1 MGFQDNS
8 GDIIFDVI
16 LTDEGRRQLAEGTF
30 NITKFKLSDDE
41 VNYDLF
47 VKTTGSA
54 NQDIQILQTP
64 VFEAFSN
71 NTSNMSSL
79 LVSYPNNNLLYLPVI
94 KMNEL
99 IGNKTTAMHT
109 AGTFMVSV
117 DEDTEGGVD
126 GTDVTGVALNN
137 AGEKVQGFLCGFN
150 VASDKSSYIRLD
162 AGIDNEAM
170 PPSMGRLTGIL
181 AEREYLIEIDNRLGR
196 ICNRNGIDQSPVT
209 ASPDDDNI
217 QIYSFTVN
225 PAITDEMEAMV
236 LTNTETQKADATQ
249 VIKGRRSTFLQFK
262 IRAQESLA
270 QSDYLFN
277 RLGGT
282 GTLLNNA
289 ATADSP
295 AQQAVKFIDTLVKVT
310 GVRTGYSVDV
320 PVRFVKI
327 T

>member
-41 VNYDLF
+41 VNYNLF
-47 VKTTGSA
+47 VNTTGSA
-54 NQDIQILQTP
+54 YQDIQILQTP
-64 VFEAFSN
+64 IFEAFSN

-79 LVSYPNNNLLYLPVI
+79 LVSYPNNNLLYLPVL
-94 KMNEL
+94 KMNEK
-99 IGNKTTAMHT
+99 IGNKSTAMHT
-109 AGTFMVSV
+109 DGTFMVSV
-117 DEDTEGGVD
+117 DEDTEGGPD
-126 GTDVTGVALNN
+126 GTDTTGVALNN
-137 AGEKVQGFLCGFN
+137 AGQKVQGFLFGFN
-150 VASDKSSYIRLD
+150 VASDKSSYIRID

-217 QIYSFTVN
+217 QIYSFSVN
-225 PAITDEMEAMV
+225 PSITDEQEAMV
-236 LTNTETQKADATQ
+236 MTNTETQKADASQ

-282 GTLLNNA
+282 GTLLNNNSS
-289 ATADSP
+289 SP
-295 AQQAVKFIDTLVKVT
+295 GQQAVKFIDTLIKVT

>member
-54 NQDIQILQTP
+54 YQDIQILQTP
-64 VFEAFSN
+64 IFEAFSN

-99 IGNKTTAMHT
+99 IGNRDTAMHT

-117 DEDTEGGVD
+117 DEDTEGGPD
-126 GTDVTGVALNN
+126 GTDTTGVALNN
-137 AGEKVQGFLCGFN
+137 GGEKVQGFIFGFN
-150 VASDKSSYIRLD
+150 VSSDKSSYIRID
-162 AGIDNEAM
+162 SGIDNEAM
-170 PPSMGRLTGIL
+170 PPNMGRLTGIL

-217 QIYSFTVN
+217 QIYSFSVD
-225 PAITDEMEAMV
+225 PSITDEQEAMV
-236 LTNTETQKADATQ
+236 LNNTDTQKANVTQ

-282 GTLLNNA
+282 GTLLNNDA
-289 ATADSP
+289 NSP
-295 AQQAVKFIDTLVKVT
+295 AQQNVKFIDTLVKVT